1 MGHFVAPDGKIYVDT
16 DFINRV
22 QRLPGCSVNH
32 MGFGE
37 FELVTKEGK
46 VEFDRMRGK
55 EFEGQSGRSHAFY
68 DSEGHSNRLALKIVK
83 EMEQH
88 NLSEPAQGSKTA
100 AEGKLAPDQR
110 VDRLLACINETSG
123 KMIRQ
128 LARHGGFATAVRV
141 GHLETLQGQLREID
155 SCKRVLERAFS
166 DAPRTANDASWKE
179 SYGPDLSVSDNTVG
193 TQEAL
198 GYGPDLSVS
207 DNTVGAVAGTQ
218 TRPLHEIAKEIR
230 ADWKSVNYAAR
241 PYLEAMGDLDKI
253 TDNYGQDA
261 ARSIVRYFLTNAT
274 SWRGPKAKEIK
285 AELNKMV
292 K

>member
-1 MGHFVAPDGKIYVDT
+1 
-16 DFINRV
+16 
-22 QRLPGCSVNH
+22 

-55 EFEGQSGRSHAFY
+55 EFEGQSGRSHQFY

-88 NLSEPAQGSKTA
+88 NLSEPSQGSKTA
-100 AEGKLAPDQR
+100 SEDKTALNVPDQR
-110 VDRLLACINETSG
+110 VDRLLACIHETSG
-123 KMIRQ
+123 AMIKQ

-141 GHLETLQGQLREID
+141 GHLDTLEGQLREID
-155 SCKRVLERAFS
+155 SCKRVLEKVFS
-166 DAPRTANDASWKE
+166 ISPKVASDDSWKE

-193 TQEAL
+193 TQETL

-253 TDNYGQDA
+253 TDNYGQDD
-261 ARSIVRYFLTNAT
+261 ARSIVRYFLTNAS

-285 AELNKMV
+285 AELTKMV